1 VAQAEVRKKRIEPL
15 WDRVDRNRVELV
27 VVEVLFLISCVL
39 TAWFLMGLVLIV
51 VWVAS
56 LGTPEYFEQL
66 TSRLWLI
73 LLAGGLLALLGGAT
87 WVGYALTRSEK
98 WLLERLGAVLA
109 PTGELLPTKY
119 ALKDMAIAS
128 GFEVAP
134 AMYVMETGNVNAFIF
149 ARRDRRA
156 VVGVTR
162 GLVERMDTDEQRAV
176 FANLM
181 ARLRA
186 GDIAAATGITALMR
200 PVWGARER
208 DLTRGDAV
216 ALLQRSADGEYVF
229 SNSHDVADAAAG
241 GAAATGL
248 GVVLYLLL
256 AGVFVLVTETI
267 LYGRRFQDLK
277 RAEKA
282 DAEGMLLLKDP
293 RSMLSALEKTVR
305 FNNWVPNAGPAFA
318 SLFYCWTGDD
328 TDDEDDP
335 EWRRVTRL
343 REVLGVEGM
352 APPAIEPNRH
362 VLFPPPAPRV
372 EQPSLSEAATS
383 GSSEGQTTP

>member
-1 VAQAEVRKKRIEPL
+1 MAQAEVRKKRIEPL
-15 WDRVDRNRVELV
+15 WDRVDRNRVTLLLWEAF
-27 VVEVLFLISCVL
+27 FLASCVL
-39 TAWFLMGLVLIV
+39 TAWFFTGLLVLGL
-51 VWVAS
+51 WAMSFRSPELFEAMDSNLGLLFLAS
-56 LGTPEYFEQL
+56 GA
-66 TSRLWLI
+66 I
-73 LLAGGLLALLGGAT
+73 ALLAGTT
-87 WVGYALTRSEK
+87 WVGYALTRSER
-98 WLLERLGAVLA
+98 WLLQRLGAVLV

-162 GLVERMDTDEQRAV
+162 GLVERMEVDEQRAV

-181 ARLRA
+181 ARLRN
-186 GDIAAATGITALMR
+186 GDIAASTGITALMR
-200 PVWGARER
+200 PIWGARER
-208 DLTRGDAV
+208 DLTRGDADILV
-216 ALLQRSADGEYVF
+216 DRSNDGEYVL
-229 SNSHDVADAAAG
+229 STRGYVADVAVG

-248 GVVLYLLL
+248 GVGLFMLL
-256 AGVFVLVTETI
+256 AGVFVLLTEII
-267 LYGRRFQDLK
+267 LYRRRRTDLR

-293 RSMLSALEKTVR
+293 ASMLSALEKTVR
-305 FNNWVPNAGPAFA
+305 FNNWVPNAGPAFG

-352 APPAIEPNRH
+352 APPKIEPNTH
-362 VLFPPPAPRV
+362 VLLPPPAPRLEGR
-372 EQPSLSEAATS
+372 EQS
-383 GSSEGQTTP
+383 